1 MGGVAGMVMKAF
13 NFNIREKIDPS
24 SVCGFFD
31 ASATKVDGEV
41 LQMRELKGRKAFL
54 IWVVGCD

>member
-1 MGGVAGMVMKAF
+1 MVMKAF